1 MKKIYTMLLTA
12 AMFATGAM
20 AQSETQLITKPAE
33 GKTINL
39 YRTTTGF
46 ESVYYYGIPHKST
59 GDWQRLVFGND
70 NAVYLE
76 NPINSLYTKTWI
88 KGYRAEGDTI
98 AFQLPQP
105 IYAEEDVFSGD
116 TMYGYLYRLHPE
128 TVDDKNTFR
137 PNEGEA
143 NQLLKYV
150 WRNDSLIMVMPKD
163 EMIGMCR
170 ANGNWTSYAEATYKA
185 VKLDN
190 NTAAPSDAATVQDGL
205 MLYMDVEGQSQLY
218 PVKYAFD
225 GDDVYLGDLSAN
237 IKGLWIKGKKEGTT
251 VTFPPTSYIGI
262 DTTTACY
269 MYASSA
275 VMGKGVDEMGTEFD
289 KACLSTEPLVF
300 TYDAENNA
308 LSTKGIMMIHKSVD
322 DDRSTNIF
330 DTYRYALINAWDKRP
345 AAPLPPKLTAFQ
357 PYDPNPWGGPGGLQF
372 TLSYYSTDFNYLD
385 PSHLYYNLYIDG
397 ELVTFSP
404 DDYQNLETEMTDVPY
419 SFSDQYEFYKYD
431 ENNRTI
437 YFYKDVKK
445 KIGMEAVYVDGDLR
459 FGSGITEYY
468 PNGDPTGVDMTE
480 ATVKQIK
487 SVDFYDLLGRKLSAP
502 AKGICIRTVTYTD
515 GSKASRKIVK

>member
-1 MKKIYTMLLTA
+1 M
-12 AMFATGAM
+12 
-20 AQSETQLITKPAE
+20 
-33 GKTINL
+33 
-39 YRTTTGF
+39 
-46 ESVYYYGIPHKST
+46 V
-59 GDWQRLVFGND
+59 
-70 NAVYLE
+70 
-76 NPINSLYTKTWI
+76 
-88 KGYRAEGDTI
+88 
-98 AFQLPQP
+98 
-105 IYAEEDVFSGD
+105 
-116 TMYGYLYRLHPE
+116 YGYLYRLHPE
-128 TVDDKNTFR
+128 TVDEKNTFR

-190 NTAAPSDAATVQDGL
+190 NTAAPSDAVTMQDGL

-225 GDDVYLGDLSAN
+225 GDD
-237 IKGLWIKGKKEGTT
+237 
-251 VTFPPTSYIGI
+251 
-262 DTTTACY
+262 
-269 MYASSA
+269 
-275 VMGKGVDEMGTEFD
+275 
-289 KACLSTEPLVF
+289 
-300 TYDAENNA
+300 
-308 LSTKGIMMIHKSVD
+308 
-322 DDRSTNIF
+322 
-330 DTYRYALINAWDKRP
+330 
-345 AAPLPPKLTAFQ
+345 
-357 PYDPNPWGGPGGLQF
+357 
-372 TLSYYSTDFNYLD
+372 
-385 PSHLYYNLYIDG
+385 

-431 ENNRTI
+431 ENHRTI

-487 SVDFYDLLGRKLSAP
+487 SVDFYDLSGRKLSALQRASASAP
-502 AKGICIRTVTYTD
+502 SHTPTD
-515 GSKASRKIVK
+515 RRRRERL

>member
-1 MKKIYTMLLTA
+1 M
-12 AMFATGAM
+12 
-20 AQSETQLITKPAE
+20 
-33 GKTINL
+33 
-39 YRTTTGF
+39 
-46 ESVYYYGIPHKST
+46 V
-59 GDWQRLVFGND
+59 
-70 NAVYLE
+70 
-76 NPINSLYTKTWI
+76 
-88 KGYRAEGDTI
+88 
-98 AFQLPQP
+98 
-105 IYAEEDVFSGD
+105 
-116 TMYGYLYRLHPE
+116 YGYLYRLHPE
-128 TVDDKNTFR
+128 TVDEKNTFR

-143 NQLLKYV
+143 NQLLKYI

-190 NTAAPSDAATVQDGL
+190 NTAAPSDAAT
-205 MLYMDVEGQSQLY
+205 
-218 PVKYAFD
+218 
-225 GDDVYLGDLSAN
+225 
-237 IKGLWIKGKKEGTT
+237 
-251 VTFPPTSYIGI
+251 FPPTSYIGI

-275 VMGKGVDEMGTEFD
+275 VMGKGVD
-289 KACLSTEPLVF
+289 
-300 TYDAENNA
+300 
-308 LSTKGIMMIHKSVD
+308 
-322 DDRSTNIF
+322 DDRSTNTF

-372 TLSYYSTDFNYLD
+372 TLSYYSSDFNYLD
-385 PSHLYYNLYIDG
+385 PSHLYYNLYIDD

-404 DDYQNLETEMTDVPY
+404 DDYQNLKTEMTDVPY

-431 ENNRTI
+431 ENHRTI

-487 SVDFYDLLGRKLSAP
+487 SVDFYDLSGRKLSALQ
-502 AKGICIRTVTYTD
+502 R
-515 GSKASRKIVK
+515 ASASAPSHTPTARRHRERL

>member
-1 MKKIYTMLLTA
+1 M
-12 AMFATGAM
+12 
-20 AQSETQLITKPAE
+20 
-33 GKTINL
+33 
-39 YRTTTGF
+39 
-46 ESVYYYGIPHKST
+46 V
-59 GDWQRLVFGND
+59 
-70 NAVYLE
+70 
-76 NPINSLYTKTWI
+76 
-88 KGYRAEGDTI
+88 
-98 AFQLPQP
+98 
-105 IYAEEDVFSGD
+105 
-116 TMYGYLYRLHPE
+116 YGYLYRLHPE
-128 TVDDKNTFR
+128 TVDEKNTFR

-225 GDDVYLGDLSAN
+225 GDD
-237 IKGLWIKGKKEGTT
+237 
-251 VTFPPTSYIGI
+251 
-262 DTTTACY
+262 
-269 MYASSA
+269 
-275 VMGKGVDEMGTEFD
+275 
-289 KACLSTEPLVF
+289 
-300 TYDAENNA
+300 
-308 LSTKGIMMIHKSVD
+308 
-322 DDRSTNIF
+322 
-330 DTYRYALINAWDKRP
+330 
-345 AAPLPPKLTAFQ
+345 
-357 PYDPNPWGGPGGLQF
+357 
-372 TLSYYSTDFNYLD
+372 
-385 PSHLYYNLYIDG
+385 

-431 ENNRTI
+431 ENHRTI

-487 SVDFYDLLGRKLSAP
+487 SVDFYDLSGRKLSALQRASAYAP
-502 AKGICIRTVTYTD
+502 SHTPTD
-515 GSKASRKIVK
+515 RRHRERL

>member
-1 MKKIYTMLLTA
+1 M
-12 AMFATGAM
+12 
-20 AQSETQLITKPAE
+20 
-33 GKTINL
+33 
-39 YRTTTGF
+39 
-46 ESVYYYGIPHKST
+46 V
-59 GDWQRLVFGND
+59 
-70 NAVYLE
+70 
-76 NPINSLYTKTWI
+76 
-88 KGYRAEGDTI
+88 
-98 AFQLPQP
+98 
-105 IYAEEDVFSGD
+105 
-116 TMYGYLYRLHPE
+116 YGYLYRLHPE
-128 TVDDKNTFR
+128 TVDEKNTFR

-190 NTAAPSDAATVQDGL
+190 NTAAPSDAATMQDGL

-225 GDDVYLGDLSAN
+225 GDD
-237 IKGLWIKGKKEGTT
+237 
-251 VTFPPTSYIGI
+251 
-262 DTTTACY
+262 
-269 MYASSA
+269 
-275 VMGKGVDEMGTEFD
+275 
-289 KACLSTEPLVF
+289 
-300 TYDAENNA
+300 
-308 LSTKGIMMIHKSVD
+308 
-322 DDRSTNIF
+322 
-330 DTYRYALINAWDKRP
+330 
-345 AAPLPPKLTAFQ
+345 
-357 PYDPNPWGGPGGLQF
+357 
-372 TLSYYSTDFNYLD
+372 
-385 PSHLYYNLYIDG
+385 

-404 DDYQNLETEMTDVPY
+404 DDYQNLKTEMTDVPY

-431 ENNRTI
+431 ENHRTI

-487 SVDFYDLLGRKLSAP
+487 SVDFYDLSGRKLSALQRASAYAP
-502 AKGICIRTVTYTD
+502 SHTPTD
-515 GSKASRKIVK
+515 RRRRERL

>member
-1 MKKIYTMLLTA
+1 M
-12 AMFATGAM
+12 
-20 AQSETQLITKPAE
+20 
-33 GKTINL
+33 
-39 YRTTTGF
+39 
-46 ESVYYYGIPHKST
+46 V
-59 GDWQRLVFGND
+59 
-70 NAVYLE
+70 
-76 NPINSLYTKTWI
+76 
-88 KGYRAEGDTI
+88 
-98 AFQLPQP
+98 
-105 IYAEEDVFSGD
+105 
-116 TMYGYLYRLHPE
+116 YGYLYRLHPE
-128 TVDDKNTFR
+128 TVDEKNTFR

-185 VKLDN
+185 V
-190 NTAAPSDAATVQDGL
+190 
-205 MLYMDVEGQSQLY
+205 
-218 PVKYAFD
+218 
-225 GDDVYLGDLSAN
+225 
-237 IKGLWIKGKKEGTT
+237 
-251 VTFPPTSYIGI
+251 
-262 DTTTACY
+262 
-269 MYASSA
+269 
-275 VMGKGVDEMGTEFD
+275 MGKG
-289 KACLSTEPLVF
+289 
-300 TYDAENNA
+300 
-308 LSTKGIMMIHKSVD
+308 VD

-357 PYDPNPWGGPGGLQF
+357 AYDPNPWGGPGGLQF
-372 TLSYYSTDFNYLD
+372 TQSYYSSDFNYLD
-385 PSHLYYNLYIDG
+385 PSHLYYNLYIDD

-404 DDYQNLETEMTDVPY
+404 DDYQNLKTEMTDVPY

-431 ENNRTI
+431 ENHRTI

-445 KIGMEAVYVDGDLR
+445 KIGMEAVYVDGNLR

-487 SVDFYDLLGRKLSAP
+487 SVDFYDLSGRKLSAP
-502 AKGICIRTVTYTD
+502 AKGICIRTITYTD

>member
-1 MKKIYTMLLTA
+1 M
-12 AMFATGAM
+12 
-20 AQSETQLITKPAE
+20 
-33 GKTINL
+33 
-39 YRTTTGF
+39 
-46 ESVYYYGIPHKST
+46 V
-59 GDWQRLVFGND
+59 
-70 NAVYLE
+70 
-76 NPINSLYTKTWI
+76 
-88 KGYRAEGDTI
+88 
-98 AFQLPQP
+98 
-105 IYAEEDVFSGD
+105 
-116 TMYGYLYRLHPE
+116 YGYLYLLHPE
-128 TVDDKNTFR
+128 TVDEKNTFR

-150 WRNDSLIMVMPKD
+150 WRNDSLIMVMPKN

-190 NTAAPSDAATVQDGL
+190 NTAAPSDAAT
-205 MLYMDVEGQSQLY
+205 
-218 PVKYAFD
+218 
-225 GDDVYLGDLSAN
+225 
-237 IKGLWIKGKKEGTT
+237 
-251 VTFPPTSYIGI
+251 FPPTSYIGI

-275 VMGKGVDEMGTEFD
+275 VMGKG
-289 KACLSTEPLVF
+289 
-300 TYDAENNA
+300 
-308 LSTKGIMMIHKSVD
+308 VD

-372 TLSYYSTDFNYLD
+372 TLSYYSSDFNYLD
-385 PSHLYYNLYIDG
+385 PSHLYYNLYIDD

-431 ENNRTI
+431 ENHRTI

-487 SVDFYDLLGRKLSAP
+487 SVDFYDLSGRKLSAP
-502 AKGICIRTVTYTD
+502 AKGICIRTITYTD

>member
-1 MKKIYTMLLTA
+1 M
-12 AMFATGAM
+12 
-20 AQSETQLITKPAE
+20 
-33 GKTINL
+33 
-39 YRTTTGF
+39 
-46 ESVYYYGIPHKST
+46 V
-59 GDWQRLVFGND
+59 
-70 NAVYLE
+70 
-76 NPINSLYTKTWI
+76 
-88 KGYRAEGDTI
+88 
-98 AFQLPQP
+98 
-105 IYAEEDVFSGD
+105 
-116 TMYGYLYRLHPE
+116 YGYLYRLHHE
-128 TVDDKNTFR
+128 TVDEKNTFR

-163 EMIGMCR
+163 EMIGMCC

-225 GDDVYLGDLSAN
+225 GDD
-237 IKGLWIKGKKEGTT
+237 
-251 VTFPPTSYIGI
+251 
-262 DTTTACY
+262 
-269 MYASSA
+269 
-275 VMGKGVDEMGTEFD
+275 
-289 KACLSTEPLVF
+289 
-300 TYDAENNA
+300 
-308 LSTKGIMMIHKSVD
+308 
-322 DDRSTNIF
+322 
-330 DTYRYALINAWDKRP
+330 
-345 AAPLPPKLTAFQ
+345 
-357 PYDPNPWGGPGGLQF
+357 
-372 TLSYYSTDFNYLD
+372 
-385 PSHLYYNLYIDG
+385 

-487 SVDFYDLLGRKLSAP
+487 SVDFYDLSGRKLSAP
-502 AKGICIRTVTYTD
+502 AKGICIRTITYTD

>member
-1 MKKIYTMLLTA
+1 M
-12 AMFATGAM
+12 
-20 AQSETQLITKPAE
+20 
-33 GKTINL
+33 
-39 YRTTTGF
+39 
-46 ESVYYYGIPHKST
+46 V
-59 GDWQRLVFGND
+59 
-70 NAVYLE
+70 
-76 NPINSLYTKTWI
+76 
-88 KGYRAEGDTI
+88 
-98 AFQLPQP
+98 
-105 IYAEEDVFSGD
+105 
-116 TMYGYLYRLHPE
+116 YGYLYRLHPE
-128 TVDDKNTFR
+128 TVDEKNTFR

-185 VKLDN
+185 V
-190 NTAAPSDAATVQDGL
+190 
-205 MLYMDVEGQSQLY
+205 
-218 PVKYAFD
+218 
-225 GDDVYLGDLSAN
+225 
-237 IKGLWIKGKKEGTT
+237 
-251 VTFPPTSYIGI
+251 
-262 DTTTACY
+262 
-269 MYASSA
+269 
-275 VMGKGVDEMGTEFD
+275 MGKG
-289 KACLSTEPLVF
+289 
-300 TYDAENNA
+300 
-308 LSTKGIMMIHKSVD
+308 VD

-372 TLSYYSTDFNYLD
+372 TLSYYSSDFNYLD
-385 PSHLYYNLYIDG
+385 PSHLYYNLYIDD

-431 ENNRTI
+431 ENHRTI

-480 ATVKQIK
+480 ATVKQIR
-487 SVDFYDLLGRKLSAP
+487 SVDFYDLSGRKLSAP
-502 AKGICIRTVTYTD
+502 AKGICIRTITYTD

>member
-1 MKKIYTMLLTA
+1 M
-12 AMFATGAM
+12 
-20 AQSETQLITKPAE
+20 
-33 GKTINL
+33 
-39 YRTTTGF
+39 
-46 ESVYYYGIPHKST
+46 V
-59 GDWQRLVFGND
+59 
-70 NAVYLE
+70 
-76 NPINSLYTKTWI
+76 
-88 KGYRAEGDTI
+88 
-98 AFQLPQP
+98 
-105 IYAEEDVFSGD
+105 
-116 TMYGYLYRLHPE
+116 YGYLYRLHPE
-128 TVDDKNTFR
+128 TVDEKNTFR

-185 VKLDN
+185 V
-190 NTAAPSDAATVQDGL
+190 
-205 MLYMDVEGQSQLY
+205 
-218 PVKYAFD
+218 
-225 GDDVYLGDLSAN
+225 
-237 IKGLWIKGKKEGTT
+237 
-251 VTFPPTSYIGI
+251 
-262 DTTTACY
+262 
-269 MYASSA
+269 
-275 VMGKGVDEMGTEFD
+275 MGKG
-289 KACLSTEPLVF
+289 
-300 TYDAENNA
+300 
-308 LSTKGIMMIHKSVD
+308 VD

-372 TLSYYSTDFNYLD
+372 TLSYYSSDFNYLD
-385 PSHLYYNLYIDG
+385 PSHLYYNLYIDD

-404 DDYQNLETEMTDVPY
+404 DDYQNLKTEMTDVPY

-431 ENNRTI
+431 ENHRTI

-487 SVDFYDLLGRKLSAP
+487 SVDFYDLSGRKLSALQ
-502 AKGICIRTVTYTD
+502 R
-515 GSKASRKIVK
+515 ASASAP